1 MARFVRLPL
10 AAPRAAVV
18 ALALALPLPALA
30 LVAEPAAALVMFSS
44 PSRNIGCAMDRGFA
58 RCDVAKHS
66 WRAPAKPKRCMLDW
80 GNGLLL
86 GRRGRA
92 QYVCAGDTT
101 LQQHGPILGYGRSR
115 TVGSFTCTSRKAGM
129 TCSHS
134 GSGHGFT
141 VSRTRA
147 RVF

>member
-1 MARFVRLPL
+1 MTRSARLPL
-10 AAPRAAVV
+10 AGLV
-18 ALALALPLPALA
+18 ALALLLLTTGTASALT
-30 LVAEPAAALVMFSS
+30 MFSS

-58 RCDVAKHS
+58 RCDVAKKS
-66 WRAPAKPKRCMLDW
+66 WHAPPKPKRCMLDW

-92 QYVCAGDTT
+92 QFVCAGDTT
-101 LQQHGPILGYGRSR
+101 LQQRGAILRYGRSR
-115 TVGSFTCTSRKAGM
+115 TVGSFTCTSRKSGM

-141 VSRTRA
+141 VSRTRWK
-147 RVF
+147 VF

>member
-1 MARFVRLPL
+1 MARLVRLPL
-10 AAPRAAVV
+10 AAPRAAVI
-18 ALALALPLPALA
+18 ALALALPLPA

-44 PSRNIGCAMDRGFA
+44 PSRNIGCAIDRGFA
-58 RCDVAKHS
+58 RCDVANHS

-80 GNGLLL
+80 GNGLLV
-86 GRRGRA
+86 GRRGRG

-101 LQQHGPILGYGRSR
+101 LQQRGAILGYGRSR
-115 TVGSFTCTSRKAGM
+115 TVGAFTCTSRRSGM
-129 TCSHS
+129 TCSRS

-147 RVF
+147 KAF